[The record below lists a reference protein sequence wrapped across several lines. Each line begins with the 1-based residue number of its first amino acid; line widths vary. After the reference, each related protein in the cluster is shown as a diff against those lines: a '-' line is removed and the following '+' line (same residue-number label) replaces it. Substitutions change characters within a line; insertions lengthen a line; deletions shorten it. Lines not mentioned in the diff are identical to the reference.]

1 MLTLQVFIDAK
12 YKNAYGGRHLNDEE
26 ITGMLIAGLFAG
38 QHTSSI
44 TSAWTGLTMVANQVG
59 QTPVTAVPSPLQ
71 ESRSLSAWGLA
82 ACKSCTKAVSLQG
95 ACASLALRS
104 AKAAQAPCTCCTNGL
119 TTRAM
124 HEVQDSAALFRRSN
138 FM

>member
-1 MLTLQVFIDAK
+1 MSLKEAPKPTARLGLAASRAACSDVWKSPASSALLLPLQVFIDAK

-59 QTPVTAVPSPLQ
+59 YMLVTVVHSPWQ
-71 ESRSLSAWGLA
+71 ESRSLSA
-82 ACKSCTKAVSLQG
+82 
-95 ACASLALRS
+95 
-104 AKAAQAPCTCCTNGL
+104 
-119 TTRAM
+119 
-124 HEVQDSAALFRRSN
+124 
-138 FM
+138 